1 MLLLVLLL
9 LLLQLDG
16 DEALLVG
23 GLFAVPLEA
32 DGAAAEGPSEAGGGA
47 PQPHGEARCEAPA
60 RGGGGA
66 GEGAAQ
72 ALQHCAALEA
82 VQALQQN
89 GLLGEPRRLRSIQCS
104 SVQFNLFMGLCDK
117 LPLIELYGS

>member
-32 DGAAAEGPSEAGGGA
+32 DGAAAEGPSEA
-47 PQPHGEARCEAPA
+47 
-60 RGGGGA
+60 GGGA